1 MTAADMIPTPAE
13 LTARR
18 PSVETCEFG
27 FRERRDYAEVYGTE
41 AHRIIMEAGLKPF
54 RALTPSEL
62 NAVEAVVDA
71 GDQEMLKR
79 EAIAETA
86 PQRLFGR

>member
-1 MTAADMIPTPAE
+1 
-13 LTARR
+13 
-18 PSVETCEFG
+18 
-27 FRERRDYAEVYGTE
+27 
-41 AHRIIMEAGLKPF
+41 MEGGLKPF